1 MGLAWRDVPL
11 RGHQAPRPGGRRHEP
26 KAGTGPPGWWGVLGG
41 GADLCGCPLGSPL
54 PRVGAQ
60 RGRVAPTASS
70 GLLPPLLQ
78 NLPPDPSPALLHP
91 LLMPPP
97 HRHPLGSPLRSCCG
111 ARPFPPPPFHR
122 PLLSLL
128 PAPMGAAGRGDS
140 SHPRCC
146 WGRGGPVAAG
156 THRSTHADRTG
167 TGTCLGRGRHHVSS
181 RGSGW
186 ARGTREGVGQ
196 RPGDSREPAGGWGHA
211 AGSRMLGTPRGAGDT
226 QGRRHHPATGG
237 FLGEWG
243 SGHRGAGDTAHAWKP
258 GLTLARG
265 GPWVSLG
272 VPNHC
277 GGVLPGELQQRGR
290 RSGTQAA
297 IVSPWHRLPRRDGDP
312 IAAPRH
318 GHIPTAGCGTAAR
331 GAKIPPP
338 PFPPPPHLGASQGC
352 SRAGGTPRRGAK
364 PPLPG
369 LVLASPRLQGATT
382 ALCDGTRHATRTRP
396 TYPIGLGTACSQGK
410 AGGWSACSTRKRTQ
424 RRLRQSL
431 RYRSVCRGG
440 EEDDGERGPGAAPPP
455 PPPAVPQ
462 HLPPPLRG
470 RGLGGGAPSW
480 GRGWHL
486 VLAGGCDRVA
496 RPPPALWPRLR
507 PRLAHGL
514 GTPLGTGR
522 VDPSELENSAVPSE
536 ERLGGGTVPLLL
548 LASPSSLR
556 HP

>member
-1 MGLAWRDVPL
+1 MWLSPGLTPAKGGGTAWQGGTHSQLWPPAPPPAKS
-11 RGHQAPRPGGRRHEP
+11 APRPQP
-26 KAGTGPPGWWGVLGG
+26 CSPAPFTDAPSPQTPPGV
-41 GADLCGCPLGSPL
+41 PSPL
-54 PRVGAQ
+54 LLWGQALS
-60 RGRVAPTASS
+60 TA
-70 GLLPPLLQ
+70 
-78 NLPPDPSPALLHP
+78 
-91 LLMPPP
+91 
-97 HRHPLGSPLRSCCG
+97 
-111 ARPFPPPPFHR
+111 PFPPPP
-122 PLLSLL
+122 PLAAASTHGCSRAGGLL
-128 PAPMGAAGRGDS
+128 APQVLLGTGWPGGRGDS
-140 SHPRCC
+140 QKHTCRQDRDRDMPRKRPTPRLQP
-146 WGRGGPVAAG
+146 GLGVGEG
-156 THRSTHADRTG
+156 DT
-167 TGTCLGRGRHHVSS
+167 GRGRAAPWGQQGAS
-181 RGSGW
+181 R
-186 ARGTREGVGQ
+186 RMGTRCGE
-196 RPGDSREPAGGWGHA
+196 
-211 AGSRMLGTPRGAGDT
+211 RGAGDT
-226 QGRRHHPATGG
+226 QGCWGHPGAQASSSNRGVPRGMGVGAQGCRRHGSCLETRPDPGPRGALGESRGPKSLRGG
-237 FLGEWG
+237 FAWRAAAAWE
-243 SGHRGAGDTAHAWKP
+243 AVGDA
-258 GLTLARG
+258 G
-265 GPWVSLG
+265 GPR
-272 VPNHC
+272 VP
-277 GGVLPGELQQRGR
+277 VAP
-290 RSGTQAA
+290 A
-297 IVSPWHRLPRRDGDP
+297 P
-312 IAAPRH
+312 APRW
-318 GHIPTAGCGTAAR
+318 GPDRCAPTRAHPHRRLRHSSKR
-331 GAKIPPP
+331 GENTPP

>member
-1 MGLAWRDVPL
+1 MS
-11 RGHQAPRPGGRRHEP
+11 PR
-26 KAGTGPPGWWGVLGG
+26 
-41 GADLCGCPLGSPL
+41 
-54 PRVGAQ
+54 
-60 RGRVAPTASS
+60 
-70 GLLPPLLQ
+70 
-78 NLPPDPSPALLHP
+78 
-91 LLMPPP
+91 
-97 HRHPLGSPLRSCCG
+97 
-111 ARPFPPPPFHR
+111 
-122 PLLSLL
+122 
-128 PAPMGAAGRGDS
+128 
-140 SHPRCC
+140 
-146 WGRGGPVAAG
+146 
-156 THRSTHADRTG
+156 
-167 TGTCLGRGRHHVSS
+167 
-181 RGSGW
+181 
-186 ARGTREGVGQ
+186 
-196 RPGDSREPAGGWGHA
+196 
-211 AGSRMLGTPRGAGDT
+211 
-226 QGRRHHPATGG
+226 
-237 FLGEWG
+237 
-243 SGHRGAGDTAHAWKP
+243 
-258 GLTLARG
+258 
-265 GPWVSLG
+265 
-272 VPNHC
+272 
-277 GGVLPGELQQRGR
+277 
-290 RSGTQAA
+290 
-297 IVSPWHRLPRRDGDP
+297 HRLLCRDGDL

-318 GHIPTAGCGTAAR
+318 GHIPTAELRHSSKR
-331 GAKIPPP
+331 GENTPPP
-338 PFPPPPHLGASQGC
+338 PPPPHLGASQGC

-455 PPPAVPQ
+455 PPAVPQ
-462 HLPPPLRG
+462 HPPAAAG
-470 RGLGGGAPSW
+470 TWAGGAPSW